1 MKKQKSSLNKTIL
14 LLPGEKKLYTQNLI
28 KLDQKTSLSN
38 ISNKTINQDF
48 YEAVTFLPTKF
59 IDLLI
64 IDPPYNIYKT
74 FNSTVYRSKGVDE
87 YASWFEDIIIKL
99 KPALKTD
106 ASIYVCS
113 DWFTS
118 ISIATVLQKHF
129 KIRNRITWERE
140 KGRGAKSNWK
150 NSSEDIWFC
159 TVSNKYQFNSEKVKL
174 LKKVIAPYRD
184 ENGIPKDWKFE
195 NGTNYRLTFPSNLW
209 NDISVPFW
217 SMPENTEHPTQKP
230 EKLIAKLIM
239 ASSKKG
245 DYVFDPFAGSGTTL
259 VTAKKLG
266 RNYTGIEI
274 DNEYACITEKRLNN
288 CKIGNEIQ
296 GYDYGFFW
304 ERNTHP
310 FRIKPGISA
319 K

>member
-1 MKKQKSSLNKTIL
+1 LKKQKSTLNKTIL
-14 LLPGEKKLYTQNLI
+14 LLPGEKKLYTQRLI
-28 KLDQKTSLSN
+28 KLENKSSISD

-48 YEAVTFLPTKF
+48 YKAADFLPSNF
-59 IDLLI
+59 VDLLI
-64 IDPPYNIYKT
+64 IDPPYNIYKN
-74 FNSTVYRSKGVDE
+74 FNSNVYKSKGVDE
-87 YASWFEDIIIKL
+87 YASWFDEIIIKL
-99 KPALKTD
+99 KPILKAE

-159 TVSNKYQFNSEKVKL
+159 TVSNKYHFNSEKVKL

-230 EKLIAKLIM
+230 EKLIAKLII

-266 RNYTGIEI
+266 RNYTGIEL
-274 DNEYACITEKRLNN
+274 DKEYACITEKRLNN
-288 CKIGNEIQ
+288 CKFGDEIQ
-296 GYDYGFFW
+296 GYEHGFFW

-310 FRIKPGISA
+310 FRIKPGNSA